1 MAESKY
7 YAWSTLYIGGES
19 EVRQNA
25 SSIGRKI
32 VVSRNIVN
40 VGDPVTKADLKKMG
54 ATDEDWEAFLAG
66 GSVRDYPYP
75 KMPEGS
81 QQSPN
86 DFVLEKL
93 RTGDR
98 EDLDSNTLMAL
109 AMGGSG
115 PLVPA
120 HLDTTGEDVKEV
132 STK

>member
-7 YAWSTLYIGGES
+7 YAWSELRLGGES
-19 EVRQNA
+19 TIHESATGVRRR
-25 SSIGRKI
+25 II
-32 VVSRNIVN
+32 DSRNVVQPGEQVN
-40 VGDPVTKADLKKMG
+40 KADLKKLG

-66 GSVRDYPYP
+66 GSIRDYPMP

-93 RTGDR
+93 RSGDR
-98 EDLDSNTLMAL
+98 EDLDPNTLMAL
-109 AMGGSG
+109 AMGASG
-115 PLVPA
+115 PIVPA

-132 STK
+132 TNK